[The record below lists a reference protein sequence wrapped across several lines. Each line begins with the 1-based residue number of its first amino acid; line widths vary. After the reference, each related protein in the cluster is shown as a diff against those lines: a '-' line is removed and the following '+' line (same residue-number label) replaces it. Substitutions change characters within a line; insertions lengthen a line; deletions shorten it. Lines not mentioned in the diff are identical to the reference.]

1 MTKSIQPFSFP
12 TLMLFLSLYF
22 LGGCQHN
29 IAKPACTQTT
39 QAVPIRPLP
48 STPRVDSIAQ
58 LQLRTTE
65 TELAV
70 LTRLEHE
77 LVLLEPIVRESERAS
92 NHARYQFDY
101 DALRLDLTRIR
112 QGIRE
117 YRAGELSQP
126 REIEPIKIEPLS
138 GDYRR

>member
-1 MTKSIQPFSFP
+1 M
-12 TLMLFLSLYF
+12 
-22 LGGCQHN
+22 
-29 IAKPACTQTT
+29 
-39 QAVPIRPLP
+39 
-48 STPRVDSIAQ
+48 DSIAQ

-65 TELAV
+65 TELAA

-77 LVLLEPIVRESERAS
+77 LVLLEPTVREAERGS

-101 DALRLDLTRIR
+101 DALRLDLARIR

-117 YRAGELSQP
+117 YRSGELSQP
-126 REIEPIKIEPLS
+126 REIEPLN